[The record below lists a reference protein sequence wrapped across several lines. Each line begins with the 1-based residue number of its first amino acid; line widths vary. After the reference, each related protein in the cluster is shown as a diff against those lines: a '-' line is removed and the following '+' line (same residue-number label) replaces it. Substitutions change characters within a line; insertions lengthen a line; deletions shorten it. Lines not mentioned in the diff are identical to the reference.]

1 MDRVDRRRFLGYT
14 AVATGSL
21 LASGLGQARPAV
33 AQPQFTE
40 WGWPLPYEQISTKSR
55 QWLQG
60 KGWWPLNAGFIVM
73 WSGEEL
79 LGSILMNEKLLEK
92 RGLEMKWQTFV
103 AAGFSNEAFIP
114 GRTQVANTGALGV
127 LALLANNVPTRAL
140 ATQTPGITHEALVP
154 LDSPLKSLSDLK
166 DQKVLKRPAVVGT
179 TTGSTNHFGF
189 IAASHH
195 LGLKENQDFTLRSLP
210 PGELATMPKGLD
222 VTTIWE
228 PHASNSVEVL
238 KTSRRLESLNPYY
251 LYSGYYYTRREVEE
265 NAPDV
270 AQALTDAFVEAI
282 LWGKANTEKAMSEL
296 FALPQYASV
305 NKALNKRMSGLYF
318 FWPKPTVYYPFD
330 DANGVGPQEE
340 GRISKR
346 ARETR
351 AAKREVPV
359 ALWLLA
365 LFLVVWQAV
374 STLGTRINPQL
385 DVMLPPPT
393 AVFSAAQELIARG
406 ALLTHVIDSL
416 RRVLVAVG
424 VGAILGVPLGLA
436 MGWSAGFRASVDP
449 LLEFIRP
456 IPPLA
461 WIPLSILWFGIGD
474 TQNEYIIFL
483 AAFFPIVLNAMA
495 VARDVDT

>member
-1 MDRVDRRRFLGYT
+1 MDRVD
-14 AVATGSL
+14 SL
-21 LASGLGQARPAV
+21 LAGGLGQARPAV
-33 AQPQFTE
+33 AQAQFTE

-140 ATQTPGITHEALVP
+140 ATHTPGITHEALVP

-166 DQKVLKRPAVVGT
+166 DQKILKRPAVVGT

-210 PGELATMPKGLD
+210 PGELAAMPKGLD

-251 LYSGYYYTRREVEE
+251 LY
-265 NAPDV
+265 
-270 AQALTDAFVEAI
+270 TDAFVEAI

-305 NKALNKRMSGLYF
+305 NKALIKRMSDLYF

-330 DANGVGPQEE
+330 DANGVWPKEE
-340 GRISKR
+340 GRISKW
-346 ARETR
+346 AHETG
-351 AAKREVPV
+351 AAKREVTV
-359 ALWLLA
+359 ANWQDVRRTSYMKATFDRLGWNA
-365 LFLVVWQAV
+365 PERPPFLPKDW
-374 STLGTRINPQL
+374 G
-385 DVMLPPPT
+385 
-393 AVFSAAQELIARG
+393 
-406 ALLTHVIDSL
+406 
-416 RRVLVAVG
+416 G
-424 VGAILGVPLGLA
+424 VGNLPYKPYAADLLKGPAPFPEPGELRKPWTF
-436 MGWSAGFRASVDP
+436 MGKTY
-449 LLEFIRP
+449 RP
-456 IPPLA
+456 
-461 WIPLSILWFGIGD
+461 
-474 TQNEYIIFL
+474 
-483 AAFFPIVLNAMA
+483 
-495 VARDVDT
+495 